1 MHSSNRPALYG
12 ITRDNSSRHG
22 SDLWG
27 KNQFNSTFPLALCL
41 YMRDNGLDPVAVVS
55 KEGKIKAV
63 DDVWS
68 MSEVVGRKEDS
79 PHFHFEE
86 SFDPYVQFSRNQ
98 VDHIDLV
105 VAVDGKHS
113 IPLEVKLTVVPDNST
128 STKEDKDWAPE
139 MVMRPVS
146 SAHAMM
152 GVASSLMDPKNE
164 ETKSSVIDV
173 LRPAYNKIST
183 WTNVTENL
191 SKLHLP
197 FTCFS
202 KDWSNCREDTETLFT
217 PADLENQG
225 PVS

>member
-1 MHSSNRPALYG
+1 
-12 ITRDNSSRHG
+12 
-22 SDLWG
+22 
-27 KNQFNSTFPLALCL
+27 
-41 YMRDNGLDPVAVVS
+41 MRDNGLDPVAVVS
-55 KEGKIKAV
+55 KEGKVKAV

-68 MSEVVGRKEDS
+68 MSEVVGGKEDS

-98 VDHIDLV
+98 VDKIDLV

-128 STKEDKDWAPE
+128 STKEEKDWAPE

-152 GVASSLMDPKNE
+152 GVASSLMDPNNE
-164 ETKSSVIDV
+164 ETKSLVLDV

-183 WTNVTENL
+183 WTNVAEISQNPL
-191 SKLHLP
+191 IFYVL
-197 FTCFS
+197 
-202 KDWSNCREDTETLFT
+202 
-217 PADLENQG
+217 
-225 PVS
+225 